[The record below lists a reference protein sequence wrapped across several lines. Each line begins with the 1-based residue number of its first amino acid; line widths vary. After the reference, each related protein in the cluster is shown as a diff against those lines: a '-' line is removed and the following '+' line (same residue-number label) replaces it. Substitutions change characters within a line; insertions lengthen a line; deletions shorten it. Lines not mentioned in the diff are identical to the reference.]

1 MDTDKKLDLSE
12 AAGVSPVVPKS
23 SSRRRLLQAGLGASP
38 ALLTIVSAPV
48 RAYGSTTP
56 VTCRSASSFASVAAA
71 TVAGV
76 ATSGAPLQTCQ
87 GVGPASWKDGAVW
100 PVPKATALFSTYYP
114 TGVTFR
120 SNTAPLLLDIV
131 SAAAP
136 YTQTEA
142 MVRSFAAAMLNVLA
156 GGTPATV
163 TTQAG
168 LATIFP
174 QALAGSYTP
183 IAGGT
188 PWTQQLT
195 NLWLLQTFSG
205 P

>member
-1 MDTDKKLDLSE
+1 MDTDKKLDSPE
-12 AAGVSPVVPKS
+12 AAGQRLAAPKS
-23 SSRRRLLQAGLGASP
+23 SSRRRLLQAGIGASP
-38 ALLTIVSAPV
+38 ALLTIVSGPV
-48 RAYGSTTP
+48 RAYGPTTP
-56 VTCRSASSFASVAAA
+56 VTCRSASSFASTVAA

-76 ATSGAPLQTCQ
+76 VTSGAPLQTCL
-87 GVGPASWKDGAVW
+87 GVGPASWNASTAW
-100 PVPKATALFSTYYP
+100 PVTKATALFSTYYP

-120 SNTAPLLLDIV
+120 GNTSPLLVDITN
-131 SAAAP
+131 AAAP
-136 YTQTEA
+136 YTPAEILIRQF
-142 MVRSFAAAMLNVLA
+142 VAAMLNVLS

-174 QALAGSYTP
+174 QALAGTYTP

-188 PWTQQLT
+188 PWTVQTT
-195 NLWLLQTFSG
+195 NAWLFQTFSG